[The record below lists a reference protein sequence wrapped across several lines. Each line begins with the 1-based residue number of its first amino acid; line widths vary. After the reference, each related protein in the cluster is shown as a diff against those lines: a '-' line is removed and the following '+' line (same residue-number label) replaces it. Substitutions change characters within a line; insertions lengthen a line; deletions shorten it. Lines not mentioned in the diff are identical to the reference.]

1 MDEVALIKGSR
12 RVLSVLAATSAHTI
26 SVTWLVVMSL
36 KDNGKFY
43 GILSL
48 DRQKGFSSIN
58 KHSRMVRDGA
68 CRWNKSKF
76 FRIAST

>member
-12 RVLSVLAATSAHTI
+12 RALSALTATSAYII
-26 SVTWLVVMSL
+26 SVTWLLVMSL
-36 KDNGKFY
+36 KDNGKFQ

-48 DRQKGFSSIN
+48 ERQKGFLSIN

-68 CRWNKSKF
+68 CR
-76 FRIAST
+76 